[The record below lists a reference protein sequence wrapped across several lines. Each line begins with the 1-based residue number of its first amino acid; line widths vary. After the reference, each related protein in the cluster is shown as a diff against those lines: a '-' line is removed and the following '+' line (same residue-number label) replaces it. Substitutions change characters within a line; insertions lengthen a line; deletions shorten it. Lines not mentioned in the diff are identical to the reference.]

1 MSIPL
6 PHLLNLALHIGA
18 GLAAIGLG
26 LALLAKAKGTP
37 AHRRQGRLFVLLALV
52 VCATGA
58 AGNVFF
64 RFMPLFA
71 VLTVLVTYQVLSGW
85 HVVHT
90 RADGPNWIDALLA
103 LCAAAWALGLLPA
116 LLSCGSMDD
125 EQAKAAPVVIH
136 ATLGVLAFLLAYD
149 AARWCF
155 PRHWHATLWRYEHI
169 YKLVASLSG
178 MLSAAA
184 GNLARDGQPWSQL
197 LPSVLGMA
205 VIAVCIWR
213 DRHARPRP
221 AVKPPGSDWR
231 RSTR

>member
-37 AHRRQGRLFVLLALV
+37 AHRRQGRVFVLLALV

-64 RFMPLFA
+64 RFMSLFA

-90 RADGPNWIDALLA
+90 RADGPNWIDA
-103 LCAAAWALGLLPA
+103 
-116 LLSCGSMDD
+116 
-125 EQAKAAPVVIH
+125 
-136 ATLGVLAFLLAYD
+136 
-149 AARWCF
+149 
-155 PRHWHATLWRYEHI
+155 
-169 YKLVASLSG
+169 
-178 MLSAAA
+178 
-184 GNLARDGQPWSQL
+184 